1 MSKVL
6 GSWIEVTVP
15 ITRVLNEPAVKAA
28 LDASVRVVGGA
39 AMTEA
44 RGSYVRQDTGEVGVE
59 RVIVVRW
66 DFDIGNGYSGMN
78 SAAVEACDA
87 VVQSLLACGEESVLR
102 RRYYADW
109 YGRCKAY
116 KSELIFS

>member
-15 ITRVLNEPAVKAA
+15 ANRMQDAAVRDA
-28 LDASVRVVGGA
+28 LDQSIKVIGGA
-39 AMTEA
+39 TVTQAEGFYI
-44 RGSYVRQDTGEVGVE
+44 REDTGALDREYVS
-59 RVIVVRW
+59 VVRW

-78 SAAVEACDA
+78 AAAIGATHA
-87 VVQSLLACGEESVLR
+87 VVQALLSCGEESVLR

-109 YGRCKAY
+109 QGRGEVY
-116 KSELIFS
+116 KSELIFA